1 MILSPLSETPKYGG
15 IYDLCK
21 SNHHP
26 IILSKN
32 NGFIITDK
40 ALIVNSCKIELFLI
54 DVVVCPGA
62 A

>member
-21 SNHHP
+21 FNHHSV
-26 IILSKN
+26 ILSKN
-32 NGFIITDK
+32 AGFIITDK
-40 ALIVNSCKIELFLI
+40 ALIVNSCKIEFFLI
-54 DVVVCPGA
+54 GVVVCPGA